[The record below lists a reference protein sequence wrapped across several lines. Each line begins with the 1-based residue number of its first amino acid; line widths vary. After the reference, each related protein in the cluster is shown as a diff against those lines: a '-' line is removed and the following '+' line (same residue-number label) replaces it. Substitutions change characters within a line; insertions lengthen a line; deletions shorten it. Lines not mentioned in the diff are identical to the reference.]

1 MSHKANPTAIGI
13 FVTGAIVIASL
24 SLILIGSGQ
33 WLRAEQRFVLFFRSD
48 ANGLDIGS
56 DVRIGGVPIG
66 RVETINILIDPETG
80 TKVVPVVIAIDEEKF
95 TRLAPSDSGKFDLSD
110 KRVQKQIVDRGLRG
124 RLKQNSY
131 LTGKLFVELDFLPQ
145 EVGYTFTTEKVTEYT
160 AIPTVSA
167 TMDKLMQS
175 ISDSLDKIS
184 SLEINRLFQAVED
197 LVDTT
202 ESRIADLDT
211 KTINEN
217 LVETTE
223 AIRNLVEDPELKT
236 AISDFKTSMESI
248 KSASATLDKELGPMT
263 ENLNSAIAKAE
274 SSMEKIDIAAANVE
288 NFTDQDGPT
297 LLRLNDA
304 IKDFSRAAKSVQ
316 ELAEY
321 LKRNP
326 DSVLSGR
333 D

>member
-1 MSHKANPTAIGI
+1 MSLKANPTAIGI

-24 SLILIGSGQ
+24 SLILIGSGK
-33 WLRAEQRFVLFFRSD
+33 WLRSEQRFVLFFRSD

-66 RVETINILIDPETG
+66 SVESINILIDPETG

-95 TRLAPSDSGKFDLSD
+95 ARLAPDGNGKFNLSD
-110 KRVQKQIVDRGLRG
+110 KRVQEQIVDRGLRG

-145 EVGYTFTTEKVTEYT
+145 EVGYTFTTESVTEYT

-197 LVDTT
+197 LVETT

-217 LVETTE
+217 LVETTK
-223 AIRNLVEDPELKT
+223 AIRTLAEDPELKL

-248 KSASATLDKELGPMT
+248 KSASATLDKELGPMA
-263 ENLNSAIAKAE
+263 ENLNAAIAKAE
-274 SSMEKIDIAAANVE
+274 ASMEKIDQAAANVQD
-288 NFTDQDGPT
+288 FTDEDGAT
-297 LLRLNDA
+297 SLRLNEA
-304 IKDFSRAAKSVQ
+304 IKEFSRAAKSVQ
-316 ELAEY
+316 ELADY

>member
-33 WLRAEQRFVLFFRSD
+33 WLRSEQRFVLYFRAD

-66 RVETINILIDPETG
+66 RVETINIRIDPDTG
-80 TKVVPVVIAIDEEKF
+80 TKIVPVVIAIDEEKF
-95 TRLAPSDSGKFDLSD
+95 SRLAPSGTGKFDLSD
-110 KRVQKQIVDRGLRG
+110 KHVQEQIIDRGLRG
-124 RLKQNSY
+124 RLKQSSY
-131 LTGKLFVELDFLPQ
+131 LTGKLFVELDVLPQ
-145 EVGYTFTTEKVTEYT
+145 EVGYTFTESKVSEFTQ
-160 AIPTVSA
+160 IPTVTA

-202 ESRIADLDT
+202 EQRIADIDT

-217 LVETTE
+217 LVETTQ
-223 AIRNLVEDPELKT
+223 AIRSLVEDPELKS
-236 AISDFKTSMESI
+236 AISDFKTSMEQI
-248 KSASATLDKELGPMT
+248 KSASATLDQELGPIA
-263 ENLNSAIAKAE
+263 ESLNAAIAKAE
-274 SSMEKIDIAAANVE
+274 ASMEKIDIAAANVE
-288 NFTDQDGPT
+288 NFTDEDGPT
-297 LLRLNDA
+297 ALRLNEA
-304 IKDFSRAAKSVQ
+304 IKEFSRAAKSVQ
-316 ELAEY
+316 ELADY

-326 DSVLSGR
+326 DSVISGR
-333 D
+333 E

>member
-1 MSHKANPTAIGI
+1 MSLKANPTAIGI
-13 FVTGAIVIASL
+13 FVTGAILIASL
-24 SLILIGSGQ
+24 SLILVGSGQ
-33 WLRAEQRFVLFFRSD
+33 WLRSEQRFVLFFRAD

-95 TRLAPSDSGKFDLSD
+95 SRLAPAGSGKFNLSD
-110 KRVQKQIVDRGLRG
+110 KAVQQQIIDRGLRG
-124 RLKQNSY
+124 RLKQDSY

-145 EVGYTFTTEKVTEYT
+145 EIGYTFTTTAVTNYT
-160 AIPTVSA
+160 AIPTVTA

-184 SLEINRLFQAVED
+184 SLEINRLFQSVEK

-202 ESRIADLDT
+202 EKRIADLDT

-217 LVETTE
+217 LVETTKS
-223 AIRNLVEDPELKT
+223 IRLLVEDPELKT
-236 AISDFKTSMESI
+236 AITDFKTSMENI
-248 KSASATLDKELGPMT
+248 KSATATLDKELGPMA

-274 SSMEKIDIAAANVE
+274 ASMEKIDIAAANIE
-288 NFTDQDGPT
+288 TLTDEDSPT
-297 LLRLNDA
+297 VLRLNEA
-304 IKDFSRAAKSVQ
+304 IKDFSRAARSVQ
-316 ELAEY
+316 DLADY

-326 DSVLSGR
+326 ESIFSGR
-333 D
+333 E